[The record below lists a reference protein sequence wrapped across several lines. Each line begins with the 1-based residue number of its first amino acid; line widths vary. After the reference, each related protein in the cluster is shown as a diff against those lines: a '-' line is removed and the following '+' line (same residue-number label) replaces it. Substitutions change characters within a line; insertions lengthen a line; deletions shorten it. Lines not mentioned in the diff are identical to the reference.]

1 MVIRPA
7 TDADVAAL
15 NALVSGVARERA
27 YLGTTEGF
35 TPEQTRSYLAAL
47 RASNGVALLAL
58 DQEHIVGWVNISPGP
73 FEGLTH
79 CGRLGMGVALEAR
92 GCGFGRTLLGRA
104 LEEAFDRLERVELEV
119 FSSNVRAERLYRH
132 CGFVEEGRRRR
143 ARRIDGVYDDILM
156 FGLLRD
162 EYRRGPVTGD
172 LPRP

>member
-1 MVIRPA
+1 MVIRSI

-15 NALVSGVARERA
+15 NALVCSVARERT

-35 TPEQTRSYLAAL
+35 TLEQTRGYLAAL
-47 RASNGVALLAL
+47 RAAGGVALLAL
-58 DQEHIVGWVNISPGP
+58 DQERPVGWVDISPGS

-79 CGRLGMGVALEAR
+79 CGRLGMGLALHAR
-92 GCGFGRTLLGRA
+92 ARGFGRALLDRA

-119 FSSNVRAERLYRH
+119 FASNVRAERLYRR

-162 EYRRGPVTGD
+162 GYRRGPITGD